1 MTRRNNGRDVPA
13 DHARDLQLGATHCFR
28 RAGAPAWLELRSGA
42 LRGGAAILGAL
53 ALGAGVAGCGGGD
66 AAGATVSVYV
76 AAPLCAGAKQELAA
90 HGARAGHFTV
100 AVRCL
105 APSERAGGGVD
116 LATDGSNS
124 RRATSDTS
132 AVATLEPPGPG
143 AKFTRAILESAEIPL
158 LTSPDARRGMSR
170 VLAAIESAGDSNVR
184 GSVRESLEPS

>member
-1 MTRRNNGRDVPA
+1 MAVA
-13 DHARDLQLGATHCFR
+13 LLGVI
-28 RAGAPAWLELRSGA
+28 A
-42 LRGGAAILGAL
+42 L
-53 ALGAGVAGCGGGD
+53 AGCGGGD
-66 AAGATVSVYV
+66 ASGATVSVYV
-76 AAPLCAGAKQELAA
+76 AAPLCAGAKAELAS
-90 HGARAGHFTV
+90 HGKTAGHFTV

-158 LTSPDARRGMSR
+158 VTSASARKGMTSI
-170 VLAAIESAGDSNVR
+170 LAAIEGAGDSSVR
-184 GSVRESLEPS
+184 SSVREALESA